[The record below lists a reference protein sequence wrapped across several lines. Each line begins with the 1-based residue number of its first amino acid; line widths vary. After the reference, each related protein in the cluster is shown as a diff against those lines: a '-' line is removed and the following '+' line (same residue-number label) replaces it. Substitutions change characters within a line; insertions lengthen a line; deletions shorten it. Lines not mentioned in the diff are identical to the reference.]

1 MLRRLIF
8 GLVLGLIVGGV
19 LAAGLLKL
27 GVVAFTGDGGAA
39 LAYIAACIAGAL
51 TGVIAGK
58 PIWASD
64 AKIEGG
70 LKAAFGALMGAGAM
84 FALRQW
90 GTGFAPDLTAIGTG
104 AVPIGESPAL
114 ALPVIAAVLGAL
126 FGLDNTD
133 APKQLEGPSRKRVAE
148 ASGSARANPRAK
160 ARPAAAEI
168 DEGDEV
174 EVVSKRAKR

>member
-27 GVVAFTGDGGAA
+27 GVLAFTGDGGTA
-39 LAYIAACIAGAL
+39 LAYIAACVAGAL
-51 TGVIAGK
+51 TGVVAGK
-58 PIWASD
+58 PIWASE
-64 AKIEGG
+64 AKIEGA
-70 LKAAFGALMGAGAM
+70 LKGAFGALMGAGAM

-90 GTGFAPDLTAIGTG
+90 GTGFAPDLGALGAG

-133 APKQLEGPSRKRVAE
+133 APKQLEGPARKRVAE
-148 ASGSARANPRAK
+148 ANGSARGNAKAK
-160 ARPAAAEI
+160 ARPAEA
-168 DEGDEV
+168 DEVDEV

>member
-19 LAAGLLKL
+19 LAAGLVKL
-27 GVVAFTGDGGAA
+27 GVVAFTGDGGAV
-39 LAYIAACIAGAL
+39 LAYIAACVAGGL
-51 TGVIAGK
+51 TGVVAGK
-58 PIWASD
+58 PIWASE

-90 GTGFAPDLTAIGTG
+90 GAGFAPNLAAIGAG
-104 AVPIGESPAL
+104 ASPIGESPAL
-114 ALPVIAAVLGAL
+114 ALPIIAAVLGGF

-133 APKQLEGPSRKRVAE
+133 TPKQLEGSARKRVAE
-148 ASGSARANPRAK
+148 AGGGARANAKAKPRA
-160 ARPAAAEI
+160 AAAEV
-168 DEGDEV
+168 DEGDEG

>member
-8 GLVLGLIVGGV
+8 GLVLGLLVGGV
-19 LAAGLLKL
+19 LAAGLVKL
-27 GVVAFTGDGGAA
+27 GMVAFTGDGGVV
-39 LAYIAACIAGAL
+39 LAYLAAGAAGAL
-51 TGVIAGK
+51 TGLVAGK

-90 GTGFAPDLTAIGTG
+90 ATGFAPDLSVIGAG
-104 AVPIGESPAL
+104 ALPAGDSPAL
-114 ALPVIAAVLGAL
+114 ALPIIAAVLGGL

-133 APKQLEGPSRKRVAE
+133 SPKQLEGPARKRVAGE
-148 ASGSARANPRAK
+148 ASK
-160 ARPAAAEI
+160 ARPKPRVAEI
-168 DEGDEV
+168 DDPDEA

>member
-19 LAAGLLKL
+19 LAAGLVKL
-27 GVVAFTGDGGAA
+27 GVLAFAGDGGAA
-39 LAYIAACIAGAL
+39 LAYIAACITGAL

-58 PIWASD
+58 PIWASE

-84 FALRQW
+84 FVLRQW
-90 GTGFAPDLTAIGTG
+90 AGGIAPDLSAIGAG
-104 AVPIGESPAL
+104 AGPIGDSPAL
-114 ALPVIAAVLGAL
+114 SLPVIAAVLGAL

-133 APKQLEGPSRKRVAE
+133 SPKQLEGPARKRVAE
-148 ASGSARANPRAK
+148 ASGAGRAGAKAK
-160 ARPAAAEI
+160 ARPSAAEV
-168 DEGDEV
+168 DDGDEA